1 MVLVHISSFVPD
13 CNSRWFECSADGF
26 SSESHIDVAYE
37 SSGSEPG
44 LAVQTGFVWL
54 SENNK
59 THYSRC
65 SSPRSAVLLVV
76 TAVFSVREEGLYS
89 HSVVASGQGC
99 TLTLSHTLG
108 FWIDAGDFCMCF
120 LLVVVWADRN
130 PCWKR
135 LSEALPP
142 RWLTLLL
149 LSYRSVVLPPGAGSA
164 LPHSNWLP

>member
-1 MVLVHISSFVPD
+1 MAHGRLRSK
-13 CNSRWFECSADGF
+13 
-26 SSESHIDVAYE
+26 
-37 SSGSEPG
+37 PG
-44 LAVQTGFVWL
+44 LTVQTSLVWL

-59 THYSRC
+59 THYSHC
-65 SSPRSAVLLVV
+65 SFPCSAVLLVV
-76 TAVFSVREEGLYS
+76 TVVFSVRGEGLYS

-108 FWIDAGDFCMCF
+108 FWSDAGDFCMCF

-135 LSEALPP
+135 LSEALPL
-142 RWLTLLL
+142 RRLTPLF